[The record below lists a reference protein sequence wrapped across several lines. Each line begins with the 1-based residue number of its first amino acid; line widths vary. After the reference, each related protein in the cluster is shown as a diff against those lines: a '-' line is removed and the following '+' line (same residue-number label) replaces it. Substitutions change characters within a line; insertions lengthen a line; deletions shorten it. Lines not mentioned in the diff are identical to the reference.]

1 MLVNFLYAFF
11 SIFLQIEADLADYA
25 WAGYACTYGRST
37 VALCSS
43 PIDFSPMHYLTRY
56 PPALSPIWNLTRL
69 CPITVWYWVFG
80 SLAAV
85 VGFFIIASLVYLKL
99 NKKTKQQE
107 IILFPFRYNF
117 TYILLD

>member
-1 MLVNFLYAFF
+1 MLSSL
-11 SIFLQIEADLADYA
+11 IFLQIEADLADYA
-25 WAGYACTYGRST
+25 WASFACTYGRST

-43 PIDFSPMHYLTRY
+43 PIDSNPMYYLTRY

-69 CPITVWYWVFG
+69 CPITVWYWVFA

-117 TYILLD
+117 TYIFLE